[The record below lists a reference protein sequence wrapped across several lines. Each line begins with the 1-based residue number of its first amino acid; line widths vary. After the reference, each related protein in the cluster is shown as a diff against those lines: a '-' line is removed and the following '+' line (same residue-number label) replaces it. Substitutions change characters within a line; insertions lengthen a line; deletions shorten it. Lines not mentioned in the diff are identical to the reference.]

1 MEWFDWLQSLVKVVS
16 THFTFLL
23 YCLTDQNICKI
34 APASQTGE
42 RVKQTFQFFTIFIV
56 ANLSL
61 IVVVI
66 VSLLFCI
73 KNSTNIVLS
82 VLDVENC
89 NAFMWMQTPK
99 LSSLYTRISDIF
111 FLLSKKVPW
120 GWWRVGRTHFYLV
133 LWRVWARQAK
143 CQLQAHKSRIII
155 GSFKPFWFILNLR
168 NLPSECT
175 RYGLYGN
182 NTLLYTIQHQYN
194 YI

>member
-1 MEWFDWLQSLVKVVS
+1 MLLNRPEHLQDSSAARL
-16 THFTFLL
+16 
-23 YCLTDQNICKI
+23 
-34 APASQTGE
+34 ASE
-42 RVKQTFQFFTIFIV
+42 LSKLFNFFTIFIV

-182 NTLLYTIQHQYN
+182 NTLH
-194 YI
+194 YIIVTYSI